1 MTNLARDLGPST
13 RNVQDRRGGTDK
25 RARIKGSTTGVARQS
40 HLLWYGL
47 QNHCMLLGMNRL
59 RPMTR
64 EGADGRPRRGKA
76 GCLLLLVGSIF
87 ATGVGWTSGM
97 AGKAVLFCF
106 ARCLPYWVAD
116 DVLITRLSTGGA
128 GAEQEVGVRLTIS
141 SKRFREDL
149 KQNAWWGWLIPPG
162 AIRNGLV
169 VTGVWRPE
177 TTPGP
182 DSTGLPLMMV
192 IDDRVGD
199 HPILTCRYRAAAFN
213 ALMRR
218 HYEPRTRRKRRWF
231 LGSYEQSH
239 QIVFSALEIFSNDGQ
254 PLRPVRERRLQ
265 FVARGV
271 VRFEFDDG
279 WARANVKGSIGELRG
294 NVRVYFDE
302 RKDGVAISYES
313 DVEALD
319 VNVKKL
325 LPWGDRKISRDLARS
340 VENALNR
347 PREKGRTSR
356 IFLPRWVPLDARVD
370 IRLVADGGQ

>member
-1 MTNLARDLGPST
+1 
-13 RNVQDRRGGTDK
+13 
-25 RARIKGSTTGVARQS
+25 
-40 HLLWYGL
+40 
-47 QNHCMLLGMNRL
+47 MNRK
-59 RPMTR
+59 
-64 EGADGRPRRGKA
+64 GADGRPRRGKA

-87 ATGVGWTSGM
+87 AAAVGWAGGT

-116 DVLITRLSTGGA
+116 DVLVARLSTGGA
-128 GAEQEVGVRLTIS
+128 EGEEEVGVRLTIS

-162 AIRNGLV
+162 VIRNGLV

-182 DSTGLPLMMV
+182 DSMGLPLMLV
-192 IDDRVGD
+192 VDDRVGD
-199 HPILTCRYRAAAFN
+199 HPILTCRYGAAAFN
-213 ALMRR
+213 ALVRR

-239 QIVFSALEIFSNDGQ
+239 QIVFSALEIVSNDGQ

-271 VRFEFDDG
+271 VHFEFDDG

-302 RKDGVAISYES
+302 RKDGVALSYES
-313 DVEALD
+313 DVEVLD

-356 IFLPRWVPLDARVD
+356 IFLPRWVPLD
-370 IRLVADGGQ
+370 